1 VVTQV
6 QITGTTKLLGV
17 MGNPVAHSLSPLMH
31 NAALASLNLDYCYLP
46 LEIRPELLSQAVV
59 GLKALGCQGFNVT
72 IPYKEQI
79 VASLD
84 EVDDEALI
92 IGAVNT
98 VVNREGKLVGYNTDG
113 RGFLRSLAEE
123 WDLRLRGEQV
133 VVLGAGGA
141 ARAIVAGL
149 ASAGASKI
157 TIANRNVERGLLLKA
172 DLEQHYPC
180 KIAVVDLSEGKLDK
194 ELAASLLVVQ
204 TTPVGMY
211 PHAGDTPIIE
221 PSRLWKD
228 SYVYDI
234 IFNPPETR
242 FLLGAREQGCRTAN
256 GLGMLL
262 HQGALSFEYWTGI
275 EAPVKLMR
283 QALLGR

>member
-31 NAALASLNLDYCYLP
+31 NAALASLSLDYCYLP
-46 LEIRPELLSQAVV
+46 LEIRPELLPQAVV

-123 WDLRLRGEQV
+123 WDLGLRGEQV

-283 QALLGR
+283 QALMGR

>member
-1 VVTQV
+1 
-6 QITGTTKLLGV
+6 
-17 MGNPVAHSLSPLMH
+17 LS
-31 NAALASLNLDYCYLP
+31 LDYCYLA
-46 LEIRPELLSQAVV
+46 LEIRPELLPQAVV

-123 WDLRLRGEQV
+123 WDLGLRGEQV

>member
-123 WDLRLRGEQV
+123 WDLGLRGEQV

>member
-31 NAALASLNLDYCYLP
+31 NAALASLSLDYCYLP
-46 LEIRPELLSQAVV
+46 LEIRPELLPQAVV

-123 WDLRLRGEQV
+123 WDLGLRGEQV

-180 KIAVVDLSEGKLDK
+180 KIAVVDLSEGELDK

-211 PHAGDTPIIE
+211 PHVGDTPIIE

>member
-31 NAALASLNLDYCYLP
+31 NAALASLSLDYCYLA
-46 LEIRPELLSQAVV
+46 LEIRPELLPQAVV

-123 WDLRLRGEQV
+123 WDLGLRGEQV

>member
-31 NAALASLNLDYCYLP
+31 NAALASLSLDYCYLP
-46 LEIRPELLSQAVV
+46 LEIRPELLPQAVV

-123 WDLRLRGEQV
+123 WDLGLRGEQV

>member
-31 NAALASLNLDYCYLP
+31 NAALASLSLDYCYLA
-46 LEIRPELLSQAVV
+46 LEIRPELLPQAVV

>member
-31 NAALASLNLDYCYLP
+31 NAALASLSLDYCYLP
-46 LEIRPELLSQAVV
+46 LEIRPELLPQAVV

-123 WDLRLRGEQV
+123 WDLGLRGEQV

-180 KIAVVDLSEGKLDK
+180 KITVVDLSEGELDK

>member
-31 NAALASLNLDYCYLP
+31 NAALASLSLDYCYLP
-46 LEIRPELLSQAVV
+46 LEIRPELLPQAVV

-123 WDLRLRGEQV
+123 WDLGLRGEQV

-283 QALLGR
+283 QAPMGR

>member
-31 NAALASLNLDYCYLP
+31 NAALASLSLDYCYLA
-46 LEIRPELLSQAVV
+46 LEIRPELLPQAVV

-123 WDLRLRGEQV
+123 WDLGLRGEQV

-283 QALLGR
+283 QALMGR